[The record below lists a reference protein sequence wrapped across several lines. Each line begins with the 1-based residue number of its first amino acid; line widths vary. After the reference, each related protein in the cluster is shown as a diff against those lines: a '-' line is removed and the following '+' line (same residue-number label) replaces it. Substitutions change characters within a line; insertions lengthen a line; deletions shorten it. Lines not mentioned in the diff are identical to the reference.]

1 MLLNSERILICTGRG
16 IWLQIWVGFVIGCST
31 VSQIRQMRI
40 RARQQSKV
48 VELTKSLS
56 TQSTPVRGQM
66 PLPVP

>member
-1 MLLNSERILICTGRG
+1 M
-16 IWLQIWVGFVIGCST
+16 QIWVGFVIGCST